1 MPTVFVF
8 LDAMPLTSPKGKVDR
23 RALPRPDRKPR
34 NADFVGPRDALE
46 AVLATIWMDVLG
58 LERGGVHGDFFELG
72 GHSLLALKVA
82 SRIRKSLEI
91 DVPLAK
97 LFDLSTIAGVA
108 NEVRREA
115 PVVAPSPRIHG

>member
-1 MPTVFVF
+1 MGREMHWKRCLQRFGW
-8 LDAMPLTSPKGKVDR
+8 MCSGSS
-23 RALPRPDRKPR
+23 
-34 NADFVGPRDALE
+34 
-46 AVLATIWMDVLG
+46 AVAFTAT
-58 LERGGVHGDFFELG
+58 FELG

>member
-1 MPTVFVF
+1 M
-8 LDAMPLTSPKGKVDR
+8 
-23 RALPRPDRKPR
+23 
-34 NADFVGPRDALE
+34 E
-46 AVLATIWMDVLG
+46 AVLATIWMDVLA

-72 GHSLLALKVA
+72 GHSLLALKVT

-97 LFDLSTIAGVA
+97 LFDLSTIADVA